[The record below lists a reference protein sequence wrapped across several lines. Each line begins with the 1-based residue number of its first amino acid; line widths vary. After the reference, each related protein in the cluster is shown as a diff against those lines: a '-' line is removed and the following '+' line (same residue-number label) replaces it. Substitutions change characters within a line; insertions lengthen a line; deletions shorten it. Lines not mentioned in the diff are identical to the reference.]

1 MRDRDPDLSNFPPST
16 LSILGDVA
24 GGIGRIIRGE
34 IALVRADVERSVAQV
49 AGALAMLVVAAITAL
64 VALNAL
70 AGSATLGL
78 VAAGLPAPAAALIVG
93 IVLLAAALLFLNRGL
108 VRLKPRN
115 LALSASADS
124 IKNDLQLFVKT
135 EKSDG

>member
-1 MRDRDPDLSNFPPST
+1 MSDRDPDLSNLPPST
-16 LSILGDVA
+16 LSLLGDVA

-49 AGALAMLVVAAITAL
+49 TGAVAMLAAAAIMAL
-64 VALNAL
+64 VGLNAL

-78 VAAGLPAPAAALIVG
+78 VAAGLPAPAATLTVG
-93 IVLLAAALLFLNRGL
+93 IVLLAAALFFLNRGL
-108 VRLKPRN
+108 VRLRPRN
-115 LALSASADS
+115 LVPFTSADS
-124 IKNDLQLFVKT
+124 IRSDLQLFVKT

>member
-1 MRDRDPDLSNFPPST
+1 MSERDPDFSNLPPST

-34 IALVRADVERSVAQV
+34 IALVRADAARSAAQV
-49 AGALAMLVVAAITAL
+49 ARALAMLAVAAITAM

-93 IVLLAAALLFLNRGL
+93 IVLLAVALFFLNRGL

-124 IKNDLQLFVKT
+124 IKSDLQLFVKT